1 MKSHR
6 HQQSTWRHFP
16 PPLLMALVLPA
27 SPSAQ
32 VPTPIEAREDGVT
45 WQRKHFCTCEIIF
58 VILYIYLHLK
68 QLATNLWLQCP
79 KDSFQNLK
87 IIILYIHVL
96 ITSTRSQCCYI
107 RMANHHCSQWV
118 HSYPWAELHQNC
130 WLGWFSVIKESKLIV
145 YSSVESTP
153 FFFFF
158 CFVLPLLPRIVD
170 WIAGRFWQFGFL
182 WISGVY
188 GEKKTLL

>member
-16 PPLLMALVLPA
+16 PSLSMALVLPA

-32 VPTPIEAREDGVT
+32 VPMPIEAREGGVT

-58 VILYIYLHLK
+58 CHVYSHLK

-130 WLGWFSVIKESKLIV
+130 WLSWFSVIKESKLIV
-145 YSSVESTP
+145 VDLKVH
-153 FFFFF
+153 FLF
-158 CFVLPLLPRIVD
+158 CIPLLPRIVD
-170 WIAGRFWQFGFL
+170 WINCW
-182 WISGVY
+182 
-188 GEKKTLL
+188 